1 MTILLKYLT
10 LKNSTIFN
18 DDTFRNFFSPALL
31 REEIIQTFQS
41 ELFALDKD
49 EPTCEFRKKYYE
61 RKMQEE
67 LVSVDSYEKNK
78 KVKKRQFKEID
89 QKITDCLDPRKTKMV
104 IEFNNRESASIKSFA
119 VKKRN
124 EMKVTTRFMS
134 GKLLMFAKLSLK
146 SFIYDL
152 TETFCFPQK
161 KIADLH
167 KKYLIEKVEI
177 FHILTDTDSIVL
189 KFVFIS
195 DPNSDLPRIEV

>member
-1 MTILLKYLT
+1 
-10 LKNSTIFN
+10 
-18 DDTFRNFFSPALL
+18 
-31 REEIIQTFQS
+31 
-41 ELFALDKD
+41 
-49 EPTCEFRKKYYE
+49 
-61 RKMQEE
+61 MQEE

-104 IEFNNRESASIKSFA
+104 VEFNNRESASIKSFS

-124 EMKVTTRFMS
+124 EIKVSTRFMS

-152 TETFCFPQK
+152 AETFCFPQK
-161 KIADLH
+161 KITDLH
-167 KKYLIEKVEI
+167 KKYMIEKVEI

-189 KFVFIS
+189 KFIFIP
-195 DPNSDLPRIEV
+195 DPNSDLPRREV

>member
-1 MTILLKYLT
+1 
-10 LKNSTIFN
+10 
-18 DDTFRNFFSPALL
+18 
-31 REEIIQTFQS
+31 
-41 ELFALDKD
+41 
-49 EPTCEFRKKYYE
+49 
-61 RKMQEE
+61 MQEE

-104 IEFNNRESASIKSFA
+104 VEFNNRESASIKSFS

-124 EMKVTTRFMS
+124 EIKVTTRFMS

-152 TETFCFPQK
+152 AETFCFPQK
-161 KIADLH
+161 KITDLH
-167 KKYLIEKVEI
+167 KKYMIEKVAI

-189 KFVFIS
+189 KFIFIP
-195 DPNSDLPRIEV
+195 DPNSDLPRREV

>member
-1 MTILLKYLT
+1 MELTVEITLIIVFWNLFMTILLKYLT

-41 ELFALDKD
+41 ELFALNKD

-89 QKITDCLDPRKTKMV
+89 QKITDCLDPRKTKTV

-124 EMKVTTRFMS
+124 EIKVTM
-134 GKLLMFAKLSLK
+134 
-146 SFIYDL
+146 
-152 TETFCFPQK
+152 
-161 KIADLH
+161 
-167 KKYLIEKVEI
+167 
-177 FHILTDTDSIVL
+177 
-189 KFVFIS
+189 
-195 DPNSDLPRIEV
+195 